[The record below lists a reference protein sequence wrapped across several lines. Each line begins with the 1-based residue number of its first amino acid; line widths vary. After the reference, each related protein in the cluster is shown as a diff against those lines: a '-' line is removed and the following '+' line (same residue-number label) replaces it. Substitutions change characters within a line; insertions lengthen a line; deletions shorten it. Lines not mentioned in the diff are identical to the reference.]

1 ILRGELEAAVQHDR
15 LTPELLDLIGSALE
29 ETERL
34 RTIVDQLLIVSR
46 LDAGDVQMEKVPLD
60 LGQLAKSTAE
70 QMLLLAEEKSITV
83 RCDAE
88 PGVEVEGD
96 PSRLKQVVVNVLD
109 NAIRYTGEGGSISV
123 RAATQNGWATLM
135 VADNGAGIPPDAL
148 PHVFER
154 FYRADKARSRYS
166 GGSGLGLSIVN
177 AICTAHSG
185 DIDIASTEGV
195 GTTVTI
201 RLRPSKSAGQ
211 AS

>member
-1 ILRGELEAAVQHDR
+1 MA
-15 LTPELLDLIGSALE
+15 
-29 ETERL
+29 
-34 RTIVDQLLIVSR
+34 
-46 LDAGDVQMEKVPLD
+46 
-60 LGQLAKSTAE
+60 
-70 QMLLLAEEKSITV
+70 
-83 RCDAE
+83 
-88 PGVEVEGD
+88 
-96 PSRLKQVVVNVLD
+96 
-109 NAIRYTGEGGSISV
+109 EGGSITLS
-123 RAATQNGWATLM
+123 AARQNGWATLV
-135 VADNGAGIPPDAL
+135 VADNGAGIPSDAL

-166 GGSGLGLSIVN
+166 GGSGLGLSIVK